1 MRKIHTL
8 LDRKLCK
15 RATKV
20 EELIDKLVKLK
31 RGFFFPDQE
40 KSLLPTLV
48 RHASICLCRA
58 NFGSEICS
66 TKLVRRFF
74 SQVAWMFSVFFFHVP
89 MHEPYMLMLWVVE
102 RCQALVDIILL
113 TCGYFLSTIKGN
125 SFFSPAAR

>member
-31 RGFFFPDQE
+31 RGFFFPRPG
-40 KSLLPTLV
+40 KVPPSHFSPSCV
-48 RHASICLCRA
+48 ICRCRA

-74 SQVAWMFSVFFFHVP
+74 SQVAWVFSVFFFHVP
-89 MHEPYMLMLWVVE
+89 MHEPYMLMLWVVD

-113 TCGYFLSTIKGN
+113 TCGYSLSTIKGN